1 MNLEIQSS
9 KVGLMSLK
17 FRISHISVLGTFF
30 AIKSKLLHTTKKS
43 SNVKVTWFL
52 MFYHFDIYILVQ
64 KCIEFEFT
72 P

>member
-1 MNLEIQSS
+1 MNQEIQSS
-9 KVGLMSLK
+9 KGDLIPLK
-17 FRISHISVLGTFF
+17 FRVSHMVFMGLF
-30 AIKSKLLHTTKKS
+30 ANKSKFLHTTCKS
-43 SNVKVTWFL
+43 SNVKVSWFL